1 MDINLMITS
10 FPKLLDATVV
20 TVKLLSLSLFF
31 GLFIGLLFAILR
43 LSKNKIINKFAY
55 GYSYVFRG
63 TPLLV
68 QIFIIYFGLG
78 NIEYFRST
86 FLWVVFKEPYWC
98 AIIAFALNTGAY
110 TSEILRS
117 AFQTIKP
124 GFIEAG
130 KSLGISNK
138 IIFYKIQIPIAIRQS
153 LPAYGN
159 EIILMMKG
167 TSLAST
173 VTLMDFDL
181 MINSLPKLLGATVVT
196 LKLLSASLFF
206 GLFIGLLFAVL
217 RLNKNKII
225 NKFAYTYSYVFRG
238 TPLLVQIFI
247 IYFGLGQIEYFR
259 STFLWVVF
267 KEPYWCAIIAFA
279 LNTGA
284 YTSEILRSA
293 FQTIKPGLIEAGKSL
308 GISNKI
314 IFYKI
319 QIPIA
324 IRQSLPAYGNEI
336 ILMMKG
342 TSLASTVTLMDLTG
356 VAKYIISTTFKP
368 IEVFIVAGG
377 IYLFMTFIIHNVI
390 KFLEKKYSFN

>member
-1 MDINLMITS
+1 MDLELMINS
-10 FPKLLDATVV
+10 FPKLLNAAVITL
-20 TVKLLSLSLFF
+20 KLLSVSLII
-31 GLFIGLLFAILR
+31 GLFIGLFFAILR
-43 LSKNKIINKFAY
+43 INKNKLISKLAY

-78 NIEYFRST
+78 QIEYLRST
-86 FLWVVFKEPYWC
+86 VLWVILKEPYWC

-124 GFIEAG
+124 GIIEAG

-138 IIFYKIQIPIAIRQS
+138 VIFYKIQIPIAIRQS

-173 VTLMDFDL
+173 VT
-181 MINSLPKLLGATVVT
+181 I
-196 LKLLSASLFF
+196 
-206 GLFIGLLFAVL
+206 
-217 RLNKNKII
+217 
-225 NKFAYTYSYVFRG
+225 
-238 TPLLVQIFI
+238 
-247 IYFGLGQIEYFR
+247 
-259 STFLWVVF
+259 
-267 KEPYWCAIIAFA
+267 
-279 LNTGA
+279 
-284 YTSEILRSA
+284 
-293 FQTIKPGLIEAGKSL
+293 
-308 GISNKI
+308 
-314 IFYKI
+314 
-319 QIPIA
+319 
-324 IRQSLPAYGNEI
+324 
-336 ILMMKG
+336 
-342 TSLASTVTLMDLTG
+342 MDLTG

>member
-1 MDINLMITS
+1 
-10 FPKLLDATVV
+10 
-20 TVKLLSLSLFF
+20 
-31 GLFIGLLFAILR
+31 
-43 LSKNKIINKFAY
+43 
-55 GYSYVFRG
+55 
-63 TPLLV
+63 
-68 QIFIIYFGLG
+68 
-78 NIEYFRST
+78 
-86 FLWVVFKEPYWC
+86 
-98 AIIAFALNTGAY
+98 
-110 TSEILRS
+110 
-117 AFQTIKP
+117 
-124 GFIEAG
+124 
-130 KSLGISNK
+130 
-138 IIFYKIQIPIAIRQS
+138 
-153 LPAYGN
+153 
-159 EIILMMKG
+159 
-167 TSLAST
+167 
-173 VTLMDFDL
+173 MDFDL
-181 MINSLPKLLGATVVT
+181 MITSFPKLLGATVVT

-206 GLFIGLLFAVL
+206 GLFLGLFFAIL
-217 RLNKNKII
+217 RLNKNIFI
-225 NKFAYTYSYVFRG
+225 NKFAYGYSYIFRG

-247 IYFGLGQIEYFR
+247 IYFGLGRIEYLR
-259 STFLWVVF
+259 TTFLWVIL
-267 KEPYWCAIIAFA
+267 KEPYWCAIIAFT

-293 FQTIKPGLIEAGKSL
+293 FQTIRPGIIEAGKSL

-390 KFLEKKYSFN
+390 KYLEKKYSFQQ

>member
-1 MDINLMITS
+1 MDFELMINS
-10 FPKLLDATVV
+10 FPKLLGATVI
-20 TVKLLSLSLFF
+20 TLKLLSVSLIV

-43 LSKNKIINKFAY
+43 LNKNVFINRFAY

-78 NIEYFRST
+78 QVEYLRST
-86 FLWVVFKEPYWC
+86 ILWMILKEPYWC

-124 GFIEAG
+124 GI
-130 KSLGISNK
+130 
-138 IIFYKIQIPIAIRQS
+138 
-153 LPAYGN
+153 
-159 EIILMMKG
+159 
-167 TSLAST
+167 
-173 VTLMDFDL
+173 
-181 MINSLPKLLGATVVT
+181 
-196 LKLLSASLFF
+196 
-206 GLFIGLLFAVL
+206 
-217 RLNKNKII
+217 
-225 NKFAYTYSYVFRG
+225 
-238 TPLLVQIFI
+238 
-247 IYFGLGQIEYFR
+247 
-259 STFLWVVF
+259 
-267 KEPYWCAIIAFA
+267 
-279 LNTGA
+279 
-284 YTSEILRSA
+284 
-293 FQTIKPGLIEAGKSL
+293 IEAGKSL

-377 IYLFMTFIIHNVI
+377 IYLFMTFIIHNLI
-390 KFLEKKYSFN
+390 KFLEKKYSF

>member
-1 MDINLMITS
+1 MDFDLMITS
-10 FPKLLDATVV
+10 FPKLLSATVI
-20 TVKLLSLSLFF
+20 TLKLLSASLFF

-43 LSKNKIINKFAY
+43 LNKNPIINKFAY

-78 NIEYFRST
+78 QIEYFRST

-138 IIFYKIQIPIAIRQS
+138 IIFYKIQIPIAIKQS

-159 EIILMMKG
+159 EIISMLKG

-173 VTLMDFDL
+173 VTLL
-181 MINSLPKLLGATVVT
+181 
-196 LKLLSASLFF
+196 
-206 GLFIGLLFAVL
+206 
-217 RLNKNKII
+217 
-225 NKFAYTYSYVFRG
+225 
-238 TPLLVQIFI
+238 
-247 IYFGLGQIEYFR
+247 
-259 STFLWVVF
+259 
-267 KEPYWCAIIAFA
+267 
-279 LNTGA
+279 
-284 YTSEILRSA
+284 
-293 FQTIKPGLIEAGKSL
+293 
-308 GISNKI
+308 
-314 IFYKI
+314 
-319 QIPIA
+319 
-324 IRQSLPAYGNEI
+324 
-336 ILMMKG
+336 
-342 TSLASTVTLMDLTG
+342 DLTG

-368 IEVFIVAGG
+368 IEVFIVAGS
-377 IYLFMTFIIHNVI
+377 IYLFLTFLVHNLI
-390 KFLEKKYSFN
+390 KFLEKKYSY

>member
-1 MDINLMITS
+1 MDLELMINS
-10 FPKLLDATVV
+10 FPKLLNAAVITL
-20 TVKLLSLSLFF
+20 KLLSVSLII
-31 GLFIGLLFAILR
+31 GLFVGLFFAILR
-43 LSKNKIINKFAY
+43 LNKNIFINRFAY

-78 NIEYFRST
+78 QIEYLRST
-86 FLWVVFKEPYWC
+86 VLWVILKEPYWC

-124 GFIEAG
+124 GIIEAG

-138 IIFYKIQIPIAIRQS
+138 VIFYKIQIPIAIRQS

-173 VTLMDFDL
+173 VT
-181 MINSLPKLLGATVVT
+181 I
-196 LKLLSASLFF
+196 
-206 GLFIGLLFAVL
+206 
-217 RLNKNKII
+217 
-225 NKFAYTYSYVFRG
+225 
-238 TPLLVQIFI
+238 
-247 IYFGLGQIEYFR
+247 
-259 STFLWVVF
+259 
-267 KEPYWCAIIAFA
+267 
-279 LNTGA
+279 
-284 YTSEILRSA
+284 
-293 FQTIKPGLIEAGKSL
+293 
-308 GISNKI
+308 
-314 IFYKI
+314 
-319 QIPIA
+319 
-324 IRQSLPAYGNEI
+324 
-336 ILMMKG
+336 
-342 TSLASTVTLMDLTG
+342 MDLTG

>member
-1 MDINLMITS
+1 MITS
-10 FPKLLDATVV
+10 FPKLLGATVI
-20 TVKLLSLSLFF
+20 TLKLLSASLFF
-31 GLFIGLLFAILR
+31 GLFLGLFFAILR
-43 LSKNKIINKFAY
+43 LNKNIFINKFAY

-78 NIEYFRST
+78 QIEYLRST
-86 FLWVVFKEPYWC
+86 VLWVVLKEPYWC
-98 AIIAFALNTGAY
+98 AIIAFTLNTGAY

-124 GFIEAG
+124 GI
-130 KSLGISNK
+130 
-138 IIFYKIQIPIAIRQS
+138 
-153 LPAYGN
+153 
-159 EIILMMKG
+159 
-167 TSLAST
+167 
-173 VTLMDFDL
+173 
-181 MINSLPKLLGATVVT
+181 
-196 LKLLSASLFF
+196 
-206 GLFIGLLFAVL
+206 
-217 RLNKNKII
+217 
-225 NKFAYTYSYVFRG
+225 
-238 TPLLVQIFI
+238 
-247 IYFGLGQIEYFR
+247 
-259 STFLWVVF
+259 
-267 KEPYWCAIIAFA
+267 
-279 LNTGA
+279 
-284 YTSEILRSA
+284 
-293 FQTIKPGLIEAGKSL
+293 IEAGKSL

-377 IYLFMTFIIHNVI
+377 IYLFMTFVIHNVI
-390 KFLEKKYSFN
+390 KYLEKKYSFQQ

>member
-1 MDINLMITS
+1 MDFELMIGS
-10 FPKLLDATVV
+10 FPKLLSATVI
-20 TVKLLSLSLFF
+20 TLKLLSLSLFF

-43 LSKNKIINKFAY
+43 MNKNPIVNKFAY

-78 NIEYFRST
+78 QIEYLRST
-86 FLWVVFKEPYWC
+86 FLWM
-98 AIIAFALNTGAY
+98 
-110 TSEILRS
+110 IL
-117 AFQTIKP
+117 
-124 GFIEAG
+124 
-130 KSLGISNK
+130 
-138 IIFYKIQIPIAIRQS
+138 
-153 LPAYGN
+153 
-159 EIILMMKG
+159 
-167 TSLAST
+167 
-173 VTLMDFDL
+173 
-181 MINSLPKLLGATVVT
+181 
-196 LKLLSASLFF
+196 
-206 GLFIGLLFAVL
+206 
-217 RLNKNKII
+217 
-225 NKFAYTYSYVFRG
+225 
-238 TPLLVQIFI
+238 
-247 IYFGLGQIEYFR
+247 
-259 STFLWVVF
+259 

-308 GISNKI
+308 GIPNKV

-324 IRQSLPAYGNEI
+324 IKQSLPAYGNEI
-336 ILMMKG
+336 ILMLKG

-377 IYLFMTFIIHNVI
+377 IYLFMTFCVHNLI
-390 KFLEKKYSFN
+390 KFLEKKYGFQT

>member
-1 MDINLMITS
+1 MDLELMINS
-10 FPKLLDATVV
+10 VPKLLNAAVITL
-20 TVKLLSLSLFF
+20 KLLSVSLII
-31 GLFIGLLFAILR
+31 GLFIGLFFAILR
-43 LSKNKIINKFAY
+43 LNKNIFINRFAY

-78 NIEYFRST
+78 QIEYLRST
-86 FLWVVFKEPYWC
+86 VLWVIFKEPYWC

-124 GFIEAG
+124 GIIEAG

-138 IIFYKIQIPIAIRQS
+138 VIFYKIQIPIAIRQS

-173 VTLMDFDL
+173 VT
-181 MINSLPKLLGATVVT
+181 I
-196 LKLLSASLFF
+196 
-206 GLFIGLLFAVL
+206 
-217 RLNKNKII
+217 
-225 NKFAYTYSYVFRG
+225 
-238 TPLLVQIFI
+238 
-247 IYFGLGQIEYFR
+247 
-259 STFLWVVF
+259 
-267 KEPYWCAIIAFA
+267 
-279 LNTGA
+279 
-284 YTSEILRSA
+284 
-293 FQTIKPGLIEAGKSL
+293 
-308 GISNKI
+308 
-314 IFYKI
+314 
-319 QIPIA
+319 
-324 IRQSLPAYGNEI
+324 
-336 ILMMKG
+336 
-342 TSLASTVTLMDLTG
+342 MDLTG

>member
-1 MDINLMITS
+1 MDFDLMIIS
-10 FPKLLDATVV
+10 FPKLLGATVI
-20 TVKLLSLSLFF
+20 TLKLLSASLFF
-31 GLFIGLLFAILR
+31 GLFFGLFFAILR
-43 LSKNKIINKFAY
+43 LNKNIFVNKFAY

-78 NIEYFRST
+78 QIEYLRST
-86 FLWVVFKEPYWC
+86 VLWVVLKEPYWC
-98 AIIAFALNTGAY
+98 AIIAFTLNTGAY

-124 GFIEAG
+124 GI
-130 KSLGISNK
+130 
-138 IIFYKIQIPIAIRQS
+138 
-153 LPAYGN
+153 
-159 EIILMMKG
+159 
-167 TSLAST
+167 
-173 VTLMDFDL
+173 
-181 MINSLPKLLGATVVT
+181 
-196 LKLLSASLFF
+196 
-206 GLFIGLLFAVL
+206 
-217 RLNKNKII
+217 
-225 NKFAYTYSYVFRG
+225 
-238 TPLLVQIFI
+238 
-247 IYFGLGQIEYFR
+247 
-259 STFLWVVF
+259 
-267 KEPYWCAIIAFA
+267 
-279 LNTGA
+279 
-284 YTSEILRSA
+284 
-293 FQTIKPGLIEAGKSL
+293 IEAGKSL

-390 KFLEKKYSFN
+390 KYLEKKYSFQQ